1 MKGRKREKEIDWR
14 DSIERMLRK
23 KGIGKNRKWANEHRK
38 RKRNKKELIKQIT
51 NKNQKKRERE
61 KIERERDR

>member
-23 KGIGKNRKWANEHRK
+23 KCIWKNRKWANEHRK